1 MSETFCLKWNDFQ
14 STVSQSFSILRKEE
28 DFFDVTLVTDDEIQM
43 SAHKLMLSACSSFF
57 KNILKTNK
65 HAQPLIYLS
74 GVSSANLGFV
84 LDYIYH
90 GEINIYQDQ
99 LDTFLDTAQKLK
111 IAGLQANEQE
121 EESKFEAQENHFYEE
136 QKFAP
141 SDSVAP
147 TSLLSTNKSL
157 ANVKTNVVANFSL
170 DTQDKHE
177 IDMKVKELITKENG
191 MFTCNSCGKVGG
203 DISNMQ
209 RHVETHIDGL
219 AYPCQ
224 LCGKTFRSRNSLS
237 KHKSLYHKYVQ

>member
-1 MSETFCLKWNDFQ
+1 
-14 STVSQSFSILRKEE
+14 
-28 DFFDVTLVTDDEIQM
+28 
-43 SAHKLMLSACSSFF
+43 MLSACSSFF

-99 LDTFLDTAQKLK
+99 LDTFLETAQKLK

-157 ANVKTNVVANFSL
+157 GNVKTNVVANFSL

-191 MFTCNSCGKVGG
+191 MFKCNSCGKVGG
-203 DISNMQ
+203 DIRNMQ

-237 KHKSLYHKYVQ
+237 KHKSLYHK